1 MDQER
6 SLEQR
11 LAELE
16 ALVRMLVLRVTEL
29 ELGEPS
35 RPPSPEAQASP
46 PAAAPRPVT
55 VPIPGTIPGA
65 EPAGARPPAGPPPAA
80 TPRRTVIRPGE
91 SLEDLLG
98 GRILAWVGGLAIVVG
113 VVFFLAI
120 AVDRG
125 WIGIEARIALAFLGS
140 TLLLAVGLFL
150 FERRDQTEA
159 AVAAVAAALAALYA
173 SLTYATAAKDVI
185 GQEPGLLVA
194 ALIGSVG
201 AAIAVR
207 WRSQFVAALGILGA
221 LAAPVLVG
229 GDTSTVALAFMVI
242 ALTAAVAVLLWQRW
256 GWLAIGAFV
265 MSAPQLAFWAEDR
278 GDLTLPLVVLALH
291 WCLFV
296 VAAIG
301 YELRVPIAKLRG
313 SSASVLLV
321 NAAFTA
327 GLGWVLI
334 DIDDRGSDTGGT
346 AWVLALTLAH
356 IVLGGFGFRQRMS
369 SEIAALVVAVGVG
382 LAGVTLALAL
392 DGPALVVG
400 WSAEAAILAW
410 VAGRTGERRAL
421 FFSGAFL
428 ALAALH
434 TLAEEAPPEALIDGV
449 PDLGRAVVAV
459 LSVGLAALAVGL
471 LIDRRNLWMLSF
483 AAAAVAFL
491 YAASLTIV
499 DVIQGDEL
507 ERSQTA
513 QTALSAFWG
522 GVGLIVIVLGL
533 GRNVRELRL
542 GGLALLGI
550 GVAKVFAYDLAELDQ
565 LYRVLSFI
573 AVGLV
578 LLTGA
583 YAYQRVRAAGRRL

>member
-16 ALVRMLVLRVTEL
+16 ALVRTLVVRVTEL
-29 ELGEPS
+29 ELQEPGVRTAREAPS
-35 RPPSPEAQASP
+35 APPRPAPPSE
-46 PAAAPRPVT
+46 PAAPTPAVPPPTPSAPRK
-55 VPIPGTIPGA
+55 
-65 EPAGARPPAGPPPAA
+65 
-80 TPRRTVIRPGE
+80 VIRPGE
-91 SLEDLLG
+91 TLEDLLG
-98 GRILAWVGGLAIVVG
+98 GRILAWLGGLAILVG

-125 WIGIEARIALAFLGS
+125 WIGVEARVALAFLGS

-150 FERRDQTEA
+150 YERRDQTDAAIA
-159 AVAAVAAALAALYA
+159 AVATALAALYA
-173 SLTYATAAKDVI
+173 SLTYATASKDVI
-185 GQEPGLLVA
+185 GQEVGLLVA
-194 ALIGSVG
+194 ALIGAVG

-207 WRSQFVAALGILGA
+207 WRSQLVGALGILGA

-242 ALTAAVAVLLWQRW
+242 ALTSAVAVLLWQRW

-265 MSAPQLAFWAEDR
+265 VSAPQLALWADDR
-278 GDLTLPLVVLALH
+278 GDLALPLLVLALH
-291 WCLFV
+291 WALFV

-301 YELRVPIAKLRG
+301 YELRVPIAELRA

-327 GLGWVLI
+327 GYGWVLV
-334 DIDDRGSDTGGT
+334 DDRGSSTGGT
-346 AWVLALTLAH
+346 AWVLALTVAH
-356 IVLGGFGFRQRMS
+356 IALGGFGFRRRMS
-369 SEIAALVVAVGVG
+369 SEIAAILVAVGLG
-382 LAGVTLALAL
+382 LSGVTLALAL

-421 FFSGAFL
+421 VFSGAFL

-434 TLAEEAPPEALIDGV
+434 TLVDEAPADALIDGV
-449 PDLGRAVVAV
+449 PDLGQAVVAV
-459 LSVGLAALAVGL
+459 VSVGLAALVMGL
-471 LIDRRNLWMLSF
+471 LVDRRDLWMLLF
-483 AAAAVAFL
+483 AVAAVAFV
-491 YAASLTIV
+491 YAASLAIV
-499 DVIQGDEL
+499 DVIQGDEI

-513 QTALSAFWG
+513 QVALSAFWG
-522 GVGLIVIVLGL
+522 GVGLVAIVVGL
-533 GRNVRELRL
+533 VRDVRELRL

-583 YAYQRVRAAGRRL
+583 YAYQRMRAAGRRA

>member
-16 ALVRMLVLRVTEL
+16 ALVRTLVVRVTEL
-29 ELGEPS
+29 ELQEPGVRTVREAPS
-35 RPPSPEAQASP
+35 APPRPAPPSE
-46 PAAAPRPVT
+46 PAAPTPAVPPPTTSAPRK
-55 VPIPGTIPGA
+55 
-65 EPAGARPPAGPPPAA
+65 
-80 TPRRTVIRPGE
+80 VIRPGE
-91 SLEDLLG
+91 TLEDLLG
-98 GRILAWVGGLAIVVG
+98 GRILAWLGGLAILVG

-125 WIGIEARIALAFLGS
+125 WIGVEARVALAFLGS

-150 FERRDQTEA
+150 YERRDQTDA
-159 AVAAVAAALAALYA
+159 AVAAVATALAALYA
-173 SLTYATAAKDVI
+173 SLTYATASKDVI
-185 GQEPGLLVA
+185 GQEVGLLVA
-194 ALIGSVG
+194 ALIGAVG

-207 WRSQFVAALGILGA
+207 WRSQLVGALGILGA

-242 ALTAAVAVLLWQRW
+242 ALTSAVAVLLWQRW

-265 MSAPQLAFWAEDR
+265 VSAPQFALWADDR
-278 GDLTLPLVVLALH
+278 GDLALPLLVLALH
-291 WCLFV
+291 WALFV

-301 YELRVPIAKLRG
+301 YELRVPIAELRA

-327 GLGWVLI
+327 GYGWVLV
-334 DIDDRGSDTGGT
+334 DDRGSSTGGT
-346 AWVLALTLAH
+346 AWVLALTVAH
-356 IVLGGFGFRQRMS
+356 VALGGFGFRRRMS
-369 SEIAALVVAVGVG
+369 SEIAALLVAVGLG
-382 LAGVTLALAL
+382 LSGVTLALAL

-421 FFSGAFL
+421 VFSGAFL

-434 TLAEEAPPEALIDGV
+434 TLADEAPADALIDGV
-449 PDLGRAVVAV
+449 PDLGQAVVAV
-459 LSVGLAALAVGL
+459 VSVGLAALVMGL
-471 LIDRRNLWMLSF
+471 LVDRRDLWMLLF
-483 AAAAVAFL
+483 AVAAVAFV
-491 YAASLTIV
+491 YAASLAIV
-499 DVIQGDEL
+499 DVIQGDEI

-513 QTALSAFWG
+513 QVALSAFWG
-522 GVGLIVIVLGL
+522 GVGLVAIVVGL
-533 GRNVRELRL
+533 VRDVRELRL

-583 YAYQRVRAAGRRL
+583 YAYQRMRAAGRRA

>member
-1 MDQER
+1 MEHDR

-16 ALVRMLVLRVTEL
+16 ALVRTLVARVTEL
-29 ELGEPS
+29 ELRRPEPTAQPE
-35 RPPSPEAQASP
+35 RPA
-46 PAAAPRPVT
+46 PAAAPRPA
-55 VPIPGTIPGA
+55 PRA
-65 EPAGARPPAGPPPAA
+65 EPAATPPAGPPLTRVA
-80 TPRRTVIRPGE
+80 PRKVVRPGE
-91 SLEDLLG
+91 TLEDLLG
-98 GRILAWVGGLAIVVG
+98 GRILAWVGGLAILVG

-125 WIGIEARIALAFLGS
+125 WIGVEARVALAFLGS

-150 FERRDQTEA
+150 FERRDQTDA

-173 SLTYATAAKDVI
+173 SLTYATAIKDVI
-185 GQEPGLLVA
+185 GEEAGLLVA
-194 ALIGSVG
+194 ALIGAVG
-201 AAIAVR
+201 ATIAVR

-229 GDTSTVALAFMVI
+229 GDTSTLALAFMVI

-256 GWLAIGAFV
+256 GWLALGAFV
-265 MSAPQLAFWAEDR
+265 MSAPQLAFWADDR
-278 GDLTLPLVVLALH
+278 GDLTLPLLVLALH

-301 YELRVPIAKLRG
+301 YELRVPIAELRA

-321 NAAFTA
+321 NAGFTA
-327 GLGWVLI
+327 AYGWVLI
-334 DIDDRGSDTGGT
+334 DDRGTSTGGT
-346 AWVLALTLAH
+346 AWVLALTAAH

-369 SEIAALVVAVGVG
+369 SEIAALLVAVGLG
-382 LAGVTLALAL
+382 LSGVTLALAL

-421 FFSGAFL
+421 LFSGGFL
-428 ALAALH
+428 VLAAVH
-434 TLAEEAPPEALIDGV
+434 TLAEQATPESLVDGV
-449 PDLGRAVVAV
+449 PDLGQAVVAV
-459 LSVGLAALAVGL
+459 LSVGAAALVMGVL
-471 LIDRRNLWMLSF
+471 VDRRDLRMPLF
-483 AAAAVAFL
+483 ATAAVAFV
-491 YAASLTIV
+491 YAASLAIV
-499 DVIQGDEL
+499 DLIQGDEI

-513 QTALSAFWG
+513 QTALSVFWG
-522 GVGLIVIVLGL
+522 GVGLVAIVVGL
-533 GRNVRELRL
+533 VRDVRELRL

-550 GVAKVFAYDLAELDQ
+550 GVAKVFAYDLAELDE

-583 YAYQRVRAAGRRL
+583 YAYQRMRAAGRRA